1 MFVPHV
7 NRAKII
13 NLIYRQNIGNHLE
26 NWYICFS
33 VRIMKPP
40 CVRNNEG
47 GGF

>member
-13 NLIYRQNIGNHLE
+13 NLIYRQNIGNHLK
-26 NWYICFS
+26 NRYICYF

-40 CVRNNEG
+40 CVQKNES